1 MLPQPSAGNALQG
14 NFFKVLLVDIINA
27 QHPLVKLGQAID
39 WSHLTEV
46 LGELFCEDNGRPA
59 KPVRLMVGLHYL
71 KYTYDLSD
79 EGVLAGWV
87 ENPYW
92 QHFCGEQY
100 FEHRLPVE
108 SSSLTVWRKRMSE
121 TGVEEMLAETIRTGM
136 SQKLIRKSEVERVN
150 VDTTVQEK
158 AVRFPTDARLY
169 DRMRERLVRQAR
181 SEGVELRQS
190 YCRVSKRALR
200 KQSGYA
206 RARQSKRAARQTR
219 KLRTILGR
227 VLRDIIR
234 KHPAPSPVLQQELAK
249 AERLLAQQRN
259 GKHKLYSI
267 HEPQVE
273 CIAKGKAHKRYEFGC
288 KVGFTT
294 SAKGNWILGAQAFPG
309 NPYDGHTLAASLSQ
323 TERLTGVKLKQ
334 AAVDMGYRG
343 HKYEGEC
350 KVLIANRYRK
360 KIPKA
365 VRYWWKRRSA
375 IEPVIGHAKQE
386 HRLSRNRLKG
396 VEGDRINAVL
406 SACGFNMRK
415 LLRQFS
421 FLPKI
426 WRWLEALLAR
436 QQAFFTQRRPH
447 ALLFAA

>member
-14 NFFKVLLVDIINA
+14 DFFKVLLVDIINP

-39 WSHLTEV
+39 WSHFTEV

-59 KPVRLMVGLHYL
+59 KPVRLMVGLQYL

-79 EGVLAGWV
+79 EGALAGWV
-87 ENPYW
+87 ENPYG
-92 QHFCGEQY
+92 QQFCGGQY
-100 FEHRLPVE
+100 FEHRLPIE
-108 SSSLTVWRKRMSE
+108 SSSMTVWRKRLSE
-121 TGVEEMLAETIRTGM
+121 AGVEEMLAETIRTGLR
-136 SQKLIRKSEVERVN
+136 QKLIRKSEVERVN

-158 AVRFPTDARLY
+158 AIRFPTDARLL
-169 DRMRERLVRQAR
+169 DRMRERLVRQAQA
-181 SEGVELRQS
+181 EGVSLRQS
-190 YCRVSKRALR
+190 YCRVGKRALR

-206 RARQSKRAARQTR
+206 HARQFKRAARQTR
-219 KLRTILGR
+219 KLKTILGR

-234 KHPAPSPVLQQELAK
+234 KHSSPSEMLQQEFAK
-249 AERLLAQQRN
+249 AQRLLAQQRSD
-259 GKHKLYSI
+259 KHKLYSI

-294 SAKGNWILGAQAFPG
+294 SAKGNWILGARAFPG

-334 AAVDMGYRG
+334 AVVDLGYRG
-343 HKYEGEC
+343 RKYEGEC
-350 KVLIANRYRK
+350 KVLIANRFRK
-360 KIPKA
+360 KIPKS

-375 IEPVIGHAKQE
+375 VEPVIGHAKEE

-396 VEGDRINAVL
+396 VKGDELNAVL
-406 SACGFNMRK
+406 AACGFNMRK

-421 FLPKI
+421 FLPKF
-426 WRWLEALLAR
+426 WQWLEALQQR
-436 QQAFFTQRRPH
+436 QQAIFTQRPLH
-447 ALLFAA
+447 SLLSAA